1 MYTKNLNTDGTGF
14 IFNSNIDFV
23 KIKKIT
29 GISSFQVCEPKE
41 EKEIRIPNL
50 LFFWRNKYHILKF
63 DFENKSFYIN
73 DIKFTVSETQK
84 YILMKMPTKNHFKA
98 IDGIEGLYKHF
109 ITTLDQEDI
118 FSYQV
123 FKYLTKCSNQEP
135 KEI

>member
-1 MYTKNLNTDGTGF
+1 MYTKNLKTDGIGF

-41 EKEIRIPNL
+41 EKETGATNL
-50 LFFWRNKYHILKF
+50 LFFWKNKYHILKF
-63 DFENKSFYIN
+63 DFKNKSFYIN
-73 DIKFTVSETQK
+73 DIKFTVSETDK
-84 YILMKMPTKNHFKA
+84 YIFKKLNIRNHFQA
-98 IDGIEGLYKHF
+98 IDGINGLYQYF
-109 ITTLDQEDI
+109 IRTMDQEDI

-123 FKYLTKCSNQEP
+123 FKTLTIWSNQEP